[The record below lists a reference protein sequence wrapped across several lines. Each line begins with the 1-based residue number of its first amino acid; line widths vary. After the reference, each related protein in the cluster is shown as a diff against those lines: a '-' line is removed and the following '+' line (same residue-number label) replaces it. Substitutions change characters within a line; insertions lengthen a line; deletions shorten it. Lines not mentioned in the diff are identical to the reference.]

1 MTAHETAA
9 LAADL
14 VLVDEHDRI
23 LLIRRGNDPHL
34 GAWALPGG
42 RVDAGETFH
51 QAAVREAK
59 EETGLDLTNTRLV
72 TVGTYGDPGRD
83 PRGRVVSTVY
93 AARIDRAAAVRAG
106 SDADAIAWLAVDDA
120 FNRYL
125 AFDHE
130 RIIGDA
136 LERLDDLAGLYAA
149 ERGFWASLRYLI
161 RAQINQNRKNR

>member
-1 MTAHETAA
+1 MTTHETAT

-23 LLIRRGNDPHL
+23 LLIRRGKNPHL
-34 GAWALPGG
+34 GAWVLPGG

-51 QAAVREAK
+51 QAAVREAR
-59 EETGLDLTNTRLV
+59 EETGLDLTHTRLI

-93 AARIDRAAAVRAG
+93 AARIDGSASVTAG
-106 SDADAIAWLAVDDA
+106 SDADAIAWLELGEI
-120 FNRYL
+120 FYRYL

-136 LERLDDLAGLYAA
+136 LEVLDEHAGLYAA
-149 ERGFWASLRYLI
+149 EQGFWASLRYLLLS
-161 RAQINQNRKNR
+161 QIKNRKAQQ